1 MVMESKELLELVAM
15 LLVEKKSY
23 DFESFTEYILEHV
36 DKETFNNRYK
46 ILLDKF
52 LTTYA
57 VNNTEKSD

>member
-1 MVMESKELLELVAM
+1 MVMESKELLELVTM
-15 LLVEKKSY
+15 LLIEKKSY

-52 LTTYA
+52 LTMYA

>member
-1 MVMESKELLELVAM
+1 MVMKSKELLEFVAM

-23 DFESFTEYILEHV
+23 DFETFNEYILEHV
-36 DKETFNNRYK
+36 DKETFNKRYK

-52 LTTYA
+52 LTMYA

>member
-52 LTTYA
+52 LTMYA

>member
-15 LLVEKKSY
+15 LLIEKKSY

-52 LTTYA
+52 LTMYA